1 MPYGISGRRYSI
13 SKLIDSHGY
22 GGNLARYV
30 RRARLGMAAQNKGA
44 ELGFEQNANSS
55 VFPTTIALLRAEKC
69 STGEHFA
76 DAHAIFMPW
85 LQASKVK

>member
-1 MPYGISGRRYSI
+1 
-13 SKLIDSHGY
+13 
-22 GGNLARYV
+22 
-30 RRARLGMAAQNKGA
+30 MAAQNKGA

-55 VFPTTIALLRAEKC
+55 VFLTTIAMLRAEKC